1 MIRADSQ
8 PTNYQTE
15 FTNGVHRST
24 ADTTPNKGGANLGFR
39 PHELLEAALA
49 SCMNMTLRMAADKQ
63 GIPLSSVSV
72 TVSLNREEPGKPV
85 LEYCVE
91 FGGALSE
98 AQQSRLLSAVEQCP
112 VRNTLSLPLR
122 FISCSR

>member
-8 PTNYQTE
+8 PTNYETE
-15 FTNGVHRST
+15 FSNGTHHGMS
-24 ADTTPNKGGANLGFR
+24 DTTLDKGGGNRGFR

-49 SCMNMTLRMAADKQ
+49 TCMNMTLRMVADTQ
-63 GIPLSSVSV
+63 GIPLSSVSI

-85 LEYCVE
+85 FEYRVQ

-98 AQQSRLLSAVEQCP
+98 AQKSRILSAAEQCP
-112 VRNTLSLPLR
+112 VRKTLSQPLR
-122 FISCSR
+122 FLPCSR

>member
-8 PTNYQTE
+8 PTNYHTE
-15 FTNGVHRST
+15 FTNGAHRST
-24 ADTTPNKGGANLGFR
+24 SDTTPNKGGGNCGFR

-49 SCMNMTLRMAADKQ
+49 ACMNMTVRMAADKQ

-85 LEYCVE
+85 FEYSVQFAE
-91 FGGALSE
+91 ALSE
-98 AQQSRLLSAVEQCP
+98 AQKSRLLSAVELCP
-112 VRNTLSLPLR
+112 VRNTLSQPLR
-122 FISCSR
+122 FRPCSL

>member
-8 PTNYQTE
+8 PTNYHTE
-15 FTNGVHRST
+15 FTNGEHIST
-24 ADTTPNKGGANLGFR
+24 SDTTPGKGGANRGFR

-49 SCMNMTLRMAADKQ
+49 TCMNMTVRMAADQQ

-85 LEYCVE
+85 FEYSVQ

-98 AQQSRLLSAVEQCP
+98 AQKARLLSAGEKCP
-112 VRNTLSLPLR
+112 VRNTLSHPLR
-122 FISCSR
+122 FIPCAQ